1 MKKESRILVF
11 PLLLLISF
19 AAFLLKY
26 GWEGNYITVLGFI
39 FSIFMTANAIRGI
52 LNQFNSEEYRVT
64 DSVLSVKEFKKIAPN
79 RSLIKSEF
87 LFEDRSWSMLSV
99 GLEYHVAV
107 ADNKIL
113 LRKQIDPETRD
124 LGYLPLFLGVSTN
137 LEKQIRET
145 IKKYSS

>member
-1 MKKESRILVF
+1 
-11 PLLLLISF
+11 
-19 AAFLLKY
+19 
-26 GWEGNYITVLGFI
+26 
-39 FSIFMTANAIRGI
+39 MTANAIRGI

-64 DSVLSVKEFKKIAPN
+64 DSVLFVKEFKKIAPN

-113 LRKQIDPETRD
+113 LRKQIDPEARD